1 MSTGQKFVTF
11 GLYDFISNITPG
23 AAAIVGMI
31 VTFPP
36 LAQASG
42 IPSQLGILSFIILA
56 FVVGRIIHSL
66 AEKLRPRNTFR
77 STLNSIKQG
86 DSSGSEIVSIEAGE
100 RFWKKCK
107 SQFGLSDDFS
117 DNDYLMKLLQSYF
130 ETVPT
135 TQVEKFQIMWTFC
148 RNMWVVSWTMCSIS
162 SIATVVDFYFMT
174 LSRPSDELALIAGTC
189 FVSALVFGWQE
200 EKFDELFVKY
210 VFTDFHVSTPAPPSE
225 DNE

>member
-1 MSTGQKFVTF
+1 
-11 GLYDFISNITPG
+11 
-23 AAAIVGMI
+23 
-31 VTFPP
+31 
-36 LAQASG
+36 
-42 IPSQLGILSFIILA
+42 
-56 FVVGRIIHSL
+56 
-66 AEKLRPRNTFR
+66 
-77 STLNSIKQG
+77 
-86 DSSGSEIVSIEAGE
+86 
-100 RFWKKCK
+100 
-107 SQFGLSDDFS
+107 
-117 DNDYLMKLLQSYF
+117 MKLLQSYF